1 MRASAGESAAAAT
14 TGRATAGWA
23 VTGPVPGAPG
33 PVGAAGGPIGPGGEP
48 AAAGDAAG
56 PTGTGGGAIWPRG
69 TVRKTISTPFFSGSF
84 STACS
89 RRKSIASR
97 MLASRNSTRGIMMV
111 FNLLVIRAVPPVS
124 LAKPAP
130 TGAVAMPYLWIGS
143 PQAFS
148 TFQSW
153 RARVSLYASSPYLY
167 LMLSIFSWPRRAA
180 TLYGSRL
187 RTCSYRLNA
196 RSYRPDW

>member
-69 TVRKTISTPFFSGSF
+69 TVRKTISTPFFSGSV

-89 RRKSIASR
+89 RRKSIAAR
-97 MLASRNSTRGIMMV
+97 LLASRNSTRGIMTV
-111 FNLLVIRAVPPVS
+111 FSLLVSSAVLPVS
-124 LAKPAP
+124 LAKPTP
-130 TGAVAMPYLWIGS
+130 TGAAP
-143 PQAFS
+143 
-148 TFQSW
+148 T
-153 RARVSLYASSPYLY
+153 
-167 LMLSIFSWPRRAA
+167 
-180 TLYGSRL
+180 
-187 RTCSYRLNA
+187 
-196 RSYRPDW
+196 

>member
-97 MLASRNSTRGIMMV
+97 MLASRNSTRGIMIV
-111 FNLLVIRAVPPVS
+111 FSLFVILAVPPAS
-124 LAKPAP
+124 LAYASVTGP
-130 TGAVAMPYLWIGS
+130 TVLPYGCTGS
-143 PQAFS
+143 SQPFS
-148 TFQSW
+148 TSQ
-153 RARVSLYASSPYLY
+153 RLRTRVSSYASTPYLY
-167 LMLSIFSWPRRAA
+167 LVLSICSWPRRAA
-180 TLYGSRL
+180 VL
-187 RTCSYRLNA
+187 
-196 RSYRPDW
+196 